1 MVLQK
6 IANMVIMGKCYLTNL
21 SGALLAGSFIKSAT
35 STSDK
40 DMNIDDLLS
49 GDGAAG
55 QGGSLNE
62 LYTLVDSYG
71 KAGFSIGQKIAVFA
85 AGVALI
91 GFFAGLII
99 HGKNA
104 QKKGESKEAVPTI
117 VVGVI
122 GIFAVIG
129 LLTLAQNIGGSLF
142 TTTTPSTK

>member
-1 MVLQK
+1 
-6 IANMVIMGKCYLTNL
+6 MGKCYLTNL
-21 SGALLAGSFIKSAT
+21 SGALLAGSFIKSGT
-35 STSDK
+35 STSNE
-40 DMNIDDLLS
+40 DMNINDLLS

-62 LYTLVDSYG
+62 LSNLVDSYG
-71 KAGFSIGQKIAVFA
+71 QAGFSIGQKIAVFA

-117 VVGVI
+117 VIGVI

-129 LLTLAQNIGGSLF
+129 LLTLAQKIGGSLF
-142 TTTTPSTK
+142 NTTTSTK